1 MSIGKNS
8 ILRVQN
14 AEKNGAAPIVTLA
27 PDTENSTVAPSIE
40 EEKAPTKKAPAKKAS
55 AKTAPKKTDLSKTSV
70 KKQAPKRTAKK
81 VQAKIPSY
89 CAIGDEM
96 PIYLL

>member
-27 PDTENSTVAPSIE
+27 PDMENSTPVPSL
-40 EEKAPTKKAPAKKAS
+40 EEKEPTKKAPAKKAS
-55 AKTAPKKTDLSKTSV
+55 AKTAPKTTDSSKTTI
-70 KKQAPKRTAKK
+70 KKQAPKRTVRKAKTNL
-81 VQAKIPSY
+81 PSY